1 MAVELTIFPTHLLL
15 SQTLLTGSQ
24 EIDYNPWLLEM
35 SPVLAVTVWCA
46 HLVSAPLAGTCDES
60 CSWQHRDLPTQ
71 RSVHSRLPRK
81 PLGRSHRTL
90 RRSTAQILEERSV
103 KEGGGGYTKLWLDR
117 PKNRKNISPRPLS
130 GDPDD

>member
-46 HLVSAPLAGTCDES
+46 HLASAPLAGTCDES
-60 CSWQHRDLPTQ
+60 CSWQHKDLPQ
-71 RSVHSRLPRK
+71 VVHLHRDQCIPDFLGNHWAGHTEHYPDQLRK
-81 PLGRSHRTL
+81 SLKKD
-90 RRSTAQILEERSV
+90 Q
-103 KEGGGGYTKLWLDR
+103 
-117 PKNRKNISPRPLS
+117 
-130 GDPDD
+130 